1 MKKLISVI
9 LVLVILTAS
18 TALALASSFPER
30 PVTCIV
36 GWAPGGGSDM
46 ITRAVG
52 NAFRKYANDQPMVIN
67 NVEGGA
73 GVLGVA
79 EFMDHPADGYTILS
93 WATAQTIKAHMQA
106 VEYET
111 LEFVPLGS
119 FTMDSPYILVGKDS
133 PFQTLGELVDYAKA
147 NPGMLTIGN
156 AGTGGGIHLAALQ
169 LCIAA
174 DIDVTHIPYS
184 GGSGAAQGLASG
196 EVDATFNMP
205 PEGLALIE
213 SGDLRILAI
222 SSRERSPFF
231 PEVPTAM
238 ESGYDFVNEQYRGFV
253 VTNEVP
259 QETVDALEGIFRQI
273 AEDEDFKASI
283 ADINM
288 NAFFL
293 DSAGYAQALKD
304 EDALYAQLIQDAGIG
319 DRYTK

>member
-1 MKKLISVI
+1 MKKLISVLLVLAI
-9 LVLVILTAS
+9 LVAS
-18 TALALASSFPER
+18 TAFALASSFPER

-36 GWAPGGGSDM
+36 GWAAGGGSDM
-46 ITRAVG
+46 ITRAVA
-52 NAFRKYANDQPMVIN
+52 NAFRKYANDQPMLVT

-73 GVLGVA
+73 GVVGTA
-79 EFMDHPADGYTILS
+79 EFMGYPQDGYTILS
-93 WATAQTIKAHMQA
+93 WATAQTIKAHMQV
-106 VEYET
+106 VEYDT
-111 LEFVPLGS
+111 LEWAPLGS
-119 FTMDSPYILVGKDS
+119 FTMDSPYVLVRKDS
-133 PFQTLGELVDYAKA
+133 PFQTLGDLVTFAKE
-147 NPGMLTIGN
+147 NPGVLTIGN

-169 LCIAA
+169 LCMAA

-231 PEVPTAM
+231 PEVPTAI

-253 VTNEVP
+253 VTKEVP
-259 QETVDALEGIFRQI
+259 QEVVDAFVSIFRQI
-273 AEDEDFKASI
+273 SEDEDFKAAI

-288 NAFFL
+288 NAYFL
-293 DSAGYAQALKD
+293 DGQEYAQALKD
-304 EDALYAQLIQDAGIG
+304 EDALYAQLIQEAGIG